1 MNTVLRF
8 KRYLDAKGIKNAQ
21 AERTCGLSNGLIK
34 SAISAGASFGSDKLE
49 KILTAYSDLSAEW
62 LLRGVGDM
70 IIGEGKAKE
79 LESKVAKMCDGKRDQ
94 DEAYDI
100 ILSMLDMVT
109 KTYEFYGKR

>member
-1 MNTVLRF
+1 
-8 KRYLDAKGIKNAQ
+8 
-21 AERTCGLSNGLIK
+21 
-34 SAISAGASFGSDKLE
+34 
-49 KILTAYSDLSAEW
+49 
-62 LLRGVGDM
+62 M

>member
-1 MNTVLRF
+1 MTTMERLRV
-8 KRYLDAKGIKNAQ
+8 YLDSKGIVNAR
-21 AERTCGLSNGLIK
+21 AEKECGLSNGLIGNAVK
-34 SAISAGASFGSDKLE
+34 TLTAVGSDKLE
-49 KILTAYSDLSAEW
+49 KILSVYSDLSAEW